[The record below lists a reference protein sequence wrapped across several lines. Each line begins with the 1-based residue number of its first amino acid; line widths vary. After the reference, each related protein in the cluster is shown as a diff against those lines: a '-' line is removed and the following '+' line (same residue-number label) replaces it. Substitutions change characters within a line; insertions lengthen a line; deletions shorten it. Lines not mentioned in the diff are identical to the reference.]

1 MWELVEEV
9 RKILNDHDL
18 WPEEIWDEV
27 CEDKVRNELKV
38 LKYEIEGDWKHDHLY
53 STCLV
58 GDYLDAKGIKYT
70 HIENVT
76 YQDGSD
82 WYKAVHVYI
91 LKEGAELW
99 GACIKDATI

>member
-1 MWELVEEV
+1 MRELVEEIE
-9 RKILNDHDL
+9 KILKDHDL

-27 CEDKVRNELKV
+27 CEDGAYNKVKV

-53 STCLV
+53 SVYLV
-58 GDYLDAKGIKYT
+58 GDHLDKKGIKYT

-91 LKEGAELW
+91 LKEGVE
-99 GACIKDATI
+99 